1 MSAQSYPSHPAYPA
15 HWEADVLLADGQSAR
30 LRPLTRP
37 DEAALV
43 AFWGRLT
50 PQSQYFRFFS
60 PHSKI
65 TSADKDRFL
74 DADHR
79 RRVVLGMFIGEKLI
93 AIGDFTRT
101 APSNAEL
108 AFVVE
113 DPYHGFG
120 VGGLLLEHLAQ
131 SARELGV
138 GMLTADVLAENRKML
153 ASMRAAGYLT
163 STSLADGILHFTFP
177 VESTQVSQAV
187 MAAREH
193 RAEAN
198 SMLRIFAAESVAV
211 VGGSARPA
219 SVGRR
224 LLRNVITAEF
234 TGRVYVVN
242 PAIRAAFGMPS
253 YPSLLDIPD
262 PVDLA
267 VIAVPAEQVPA
278 VVDDCATQGVHAV
291 LVVSIGYTE
300 AGEEGRRRGAAL
312 VAQCRAAGIRL
323 IGPCA
328 LGLMNV
334 AGTRLDASLCD
345 VRPKRGTVGFFCQ
358 SGPLSLT
365 SLRMMVDRGIG
376 VSSFVSAGDRA
387 DVSGNDL
394 LQYWEQDEQT
404 EVILCYLE
412 SLGNSHKFS
421 RVARRIGPHKP
432 VIVMTTGRPGGD
444 ASRAGRLLPDTTGRP
459 APAPVIDA
467 MFRQAGVIQV
477 EDIEYLFDTGLLL
490 ANQPLPAGNRLAVVG
505 DTPGLT
511 TIASDLAT
519 QSGFLTR
526 ATWPGLARLSATS
539 YEQMLRAA
547 MDDDTVDA
555 VLAVFVPAP
564 LDTTLQ
570 IGEIRA
576 AIAAVGSTASKP
588 LLAVVP
594 GVAGDPNLVTNPEG
608 WPAASVPL
616 YRNPE
621 RAVSALTKAYE
632 YARWRATADSPVPLL
647 ADVLPDDATILL
659 NRILAESP
667 EGRTLTDEEVT
678 ELLAYYGIAMLPSRA
693 AETLDAAVAAAVALG
708 GDVVLKA
715 THARVGGP
723 AVQRVWGQ
731 IRDANEMA
739 VAWRQLGQVFGDPC
753 SAGAV
758 VQRMG
763 GPGRRLW
770 ISATEHRSLGPV
782 VSCRIAGIASQI
794 LQDVSYRMPPLT
806 RADVAAMLRELRLAP
821 LLFGGDDLL
830 GGEDLP
836 PADAPAVEDLI
847 SRIAQLAQNQPDIAR
862 LDLDVH
868 AQDSG
873 VSVAGARAKLRRPEP
888 RYDLCARRL
897 SAPPDGL

>member
-1 MSAQSYPSHPAYPA
+1 MSAQAYPA
-15 HWEADVLLADGQSAR
+15 HWEADVLLADGKSAR
-30 LRPLTRP
+30 LRPLRPP

-60 PHSKI
+60 PHTTI
-65 TSADKDRFL
+65 TTADKDRFL
-74 DADHR
+74 GADHR
-79 RRVVLGMFIGEKLI
+79 RRVALGMFIGEELI

-101 APSNAEL
+101 APTDAEL

-113 DPYHGFG
+113 DKYHGYG
-120 VGGLLLEHLAQ
+120 AGGLLLEHLAQ
-131 SARELGV
+131 SAREVGV
-138 GMLTADVLAENRKML
+138 EMLTADVMAENRKML
-153 ASMRAAGYLT
+153 ASMRAAGYVT
-163 STSLADGILHFTFP
+163 STSLADGVLHFTFP
-177 VESTQVSQAV
+177 VEPTQVSQAV
-187 MAAREH
+187 VAAREH

-198 SMLRIFAAESVAV
+198 SMLRIFTAESVAV

-253 YPSLLDIPD
+253 YPSLLDVPD

-267 VIAVPAEQVPA
+267 VIAVPAEQVPT
-278 VVDDCATQGVHAV
+278 VIEHCATKDVHAV
-291 LVVSIGYTE
+291 LVVSIGYAD

-376 VSSFVSAGDRA
+376 VSSFVSAGDRG

-432 VIVMTTGRPGGD
+432 VIVMASGRPGRN
-444 ASRAGRLLPDTTGRP
+444 APFAGWLLPDTTGRP

-490 ANQPLPAGNRLAVVG
+490 AHQPLPAGNRLAVVG

-519 QSGFLTR
+519 QSGFVTR
-526 ATWPGLARLSATS
+526 AAWPGLARLSATS

-547 MDDDTVDA
+547 MDDDAVDA

-576 AIAAVGSTASKP
+576 AIAAVGSTASKT

-594 GVAGDPNLVTNPEG
+594 GVAGDPNLVTNPDG
-608 WPAASVPL
+608 AQPDVAVPL
-616 YRNPE
+616 YRSPE
-621 RAVSALTKAYE
+621 RAVSALTKAFE
-632 YARWRATADSPVPLL
+632 YARWRDTADSPVPLL
-647 ADVLPDDATILL
+647 ADVSPDEATILL
-659 NRILAESP
+659 NGILADSP
-667 EGRTLTDEEVT
+667 EGRALTDEEVT
-678 ELLAYYGIAMLPSRA
+678 ELLAHYGIPMLPSRP
-693 AETLDAAVAAAVALG
+693 AETLDAALAAAVELG

-739 VAWRQLGQVFGDPC
+739 VAWRQLGEAFGDP
-753 SAGAV
+753 GAAAVV

-763 GPGRRLW
+763 RPGRRLW

-782 VSCRIAGIASQI
+782 VSCRIAGVASQI

-821 LLFGGDDLL
+821 LLFGGGGDDLL
-830 GGEDLP
+830 GGEDLS
-836 PADAPAVEDLI
+836 PADVPAIEDLI
-847 SRIAQLAQNQPDIAR
+847 SRIAQLTQNQTDVAR
-862 LDLDVH
+862 LDVDVH
-868 AQDSG
+868 AHESG
-873 VSVAGARAKLRRPEP
+873 ASVAGARAQLRRPEP
-888 RYDLCARRL
+888 RYDLSARRL
-897 SAPPDGL
+897 SAAPDGV